1 MKCELGVS
9 DLPPQFPKE
18 DVDVYKVVSEGDRV
32 YVRLELSGEP
42 HYLTV
47 SGEEVEFH
55 STKLV
60 QLLRESE
67 FQECTPRGI
76 LSELFYSIVYELGVT
91 RAYLYSSFDRLYDEI
106 TGGQLKGTEEIREI
120 RRKIFTLYSDTS
132 SLYYACRKLER
143 IVGKEVLEDV
153 QFALERAEIL
163 AVRTSDI
170 YNIYLTEV
178 QNELNVIIKKLTS
191 VSFIFLPI
199 TAVASLYAVGF
210 PSLPQTLNSP
220 NTAFFLLPLIVLGV
234 GLTLYL
240 RRVGWF

>member
-1 MKCELGVS
+1 
-9 DLPPQFPKE
+9 
-18 DVDVYKVVSEGDRV
+18 
-32 YVRLELSGEP
+32 
-42 HYLTV
+42 
-47 SGEEVEFH
+47 
-55 STKLV
+55 
-60 QLLRESE
+60 
-67 FQECTPRGI
+67 
-76 LSELFYSIVYELGVT
+76 
-91 RAYLYSSFDRLYDEI
+91 
-106 TGGQLKGTEEIREI
+106 
-120 RRKIFTLYSDTS
+120 
-132 SLYYACRKLER
+132 
-143 IVGKEVLEDV
+143 
-153 QFALERAEIL
+153 LERAEIL

-240 RRVGWF
+240 RRVGWL